1 MNNIQAHPSRRFWR
15 ALAIIAGAVFGPWS
29 ATAYAQ
35 TVTLT
40 LLNPGTGAGQV
51 QIVQGDIIE
60 VQYEVTDAIGTGMND
75 IIRIRQVDDGRVV
88 GSKKRGDF
96 LSGTVSLDTNNPNT
110 VGELAI
116 EYVLKSDGTVAATAP
131 TGVVVVV
138 EPTTSEI
145 LSRIAQLEATDP
157 VPGPQGPAG
166 PQGLPGPQGP
176 PGEPGPQAV
185 LPWSDVTRFG
195 AVGDGFADD
204 TLAIQQAI
212 DATASGGTVFFPLG
226 HYRVSNALT
235 LASRRLNLAGVGYGS
250 QIFQGAAD
258 QHLFVLKKACAVCS
272 SVSGIT
278 IRDLY
283 LGSAASLTA
292 PDGDPPSLIK
302 MENAHRNHVE
312 HVIMAG
318 AHYGI
323 HLKGSL
329 LNRFIG
335 LSSGANLDPGQ
346 FFASAELSQ
355 NKTWVYGDRYDNIS
369 ANANTFLAPNL
380 EGGQHGIV
388 IDDPVSEGSVYLY
401 GGTIEGLAGVALQL
415 ATGLPSVVS
424 GTHFEANGVADVIL
438 DGAAHVTLSSVLS
451 TSTIDIGPAS
461 RNNVVDNSLINSLSI
476 DATARRTVVRTTEWN
491 ITGVGTIANNAT
503 DTVFHGS
510 SVVNPFD
517 WFGTVGIGVE
527 NPNSNSDGLTP
538 DLKLDVAGTVRANTV
553 RADLVRAQAFQTG
566 DIKFHKDGK
575 LVWRM
580 FEDEAGLYLES
591 NTTGEVSRLPMQAD
605 LDRLSEK
612 LAAQQA
618 KIDRLVEEL
627 AALQAGD
634 GSSR

>member
-1 MNNIQAHPSRRFWR
+1 MNNIQAHASRIFWL
-15 ALAIIAGAVFGPWS
+15 ALAIMTSPAFVPWS
-29 ATAYAQ
+29 GTAYAQ

-60 VQYEVTDAIGTGMND
+60 VQYEVSDATGTGMND
-75 IIRIRQVDDGRVV
+75 IIRIRQVGDGRVV

-96 LSGTVSLDTNNPNT
+96 LSGTVSLDTNNPDT

-116 EYVLKSDGTVAATAP
+116 EYVLKSDGTVAA

-145 LSRIAQLEATDP
+145 LSRIAQLEATDS

-176 PGEPGPQAV
+176 PGEPGPQAA
-185 LPWSDVTRFG
+185 LPWSDVTGFG

-226 HYRVSNALT
+226 HYRVSSALT
-235 LASRRLNLAGVGYGS
+235 LASRRLNLAGVGFGS
-250 QIFQGAAD
+250 QIFQAAPD

-283 LGSAASLTA
+283 LGSAAIRQT
-292 PDGDPPSLIK
+292 PDGDLPSLIK
-302 MENAHRNHVE
+302 MENAHRNHIE
-312 HVIMAG
+312 HLIMAG

-335 LSSGANLDPGQ
+335 LSSAANLDPDQ
-346 FFASAELSQ
+346 FFASAEIAQ
-355 NKTWVYGDRYDNIS
+355 NNTWVYGERFDNIS

-438 DGAAHVTLSSVLS
+438 DGAAHVTIGSVLS

-461 RNNVVDNSLINSLSI
+461 RNNVVENSLINSLSV
-476 DATARRTVVRTTEWN
+476 DTTARRTVVRTTEWN
-491 ITGVGTIANNAT
+491 ITGAGTIANNAT

-527 NPNSNSDGLTP
+527 NPNSNPDGLTP
-538 DLKLDVAGTVRANTV
+538 DLKLDVAGTVRADT
-553 RADLVRAQAFQTG
+553 VRAQAFLTG

-591 NTTGEVSRLPMQAD
+591 NTTGEVSRMPMQAD
-605 LDRLSEK
+605 LDRLTEK

-618 KIDRLVEEL
+618 IIDGLVEEL
-627 AALQAGD
+627 AVLRGRGA
-634 GSSR
+634 R